1 MRATRLDWSR
11 EQESGNTCLCG
22 GPSIYLTPL
31 TSGGFL
37 VCVISLQHHVAP
49 PHLVADGHS
58 FFFFF
63 FLKLDPLILKALQI
77 PFFLYSHHREGRRN
91 FFLYHF
97 GGRWFIKLRP
107 PSTIWPVTSVLT
119 TQTLQPWRLPSFS
132 SFALILEKQVASSIS
147 RTNNLDPGGRVRH
160 LDRTSLI
167 PLAGFKP
174 CLPVTAE
181 HHSFNGFYLCVSDS
195 RNPTESS
202 FLSW

>member
-1 MRATRLDWSR
+1 MFAFSPEFLFLNSKFNFFFPCENSLRQIVKTVKEWGKHVMRATRLDWSR

-49 PHLVADGHS
+49 PLLVADGHS
-58 FFFFF
+58 FFFF
-63 FLKLDPLILKALQI
+63 KLDPLILKALQI

-107 PSTIWPVTSVLT
+107 LSTIWPVTSVLT

-147 RTNNLDPGGRVRH
+147 RTNNLDPAVV
-160 LDRTSLI
+160 
-167 PLAGFKP
+167 F
-174 CLPVTAE
+174 VTWIAQ
-181 HHSFNGFYLCVSDS
+181 V
-195 RNPTESS
+195 
-202 FLSW
+202 

>member
-1 MRATRLDWSR
+1 MAT
-11 EQESGNTCLCG
+11 
-22 GPSIYLTPL
+22 P
-31 TSGGFL
+31 
-37 VCVISLQHHVAP
+37 
-49 PHLVADGHS
+49 
-58 FFFFF
+58 FFF
-63 FLKLDPLILKALQI
+63 KLDPLILKALQI